1 MALLQGKRVVI
12 TGSSRGLGRA
22 TAVEMAK
29 AGARVV
35 VNGTD
40 PEALAETVSLVREA
54 GGEVASV
61 VGSVA
66 DASVC
71 ATLIQTCV
79 THYGGIDVLVNNAGQ
94 VRDRTLFK
102 MSEEDFDAVI
112 AVHLRGAWACGKYAA
127 IAMREQGGGQIIN
140 IISSSGLAGG
150 FGQSNYAAAKAGLLG
165 LQRTWVL
172 ELARYGIR
180 CNAFWPIAATEMT
193 QVVFDNAGRQA
204 AASGTPPLSP
214 AALGFGSPSE
224 VAQGLLWL
232 ASDAANHFNGQCI
245 TFNGRKTALW
255 SVPREVHET
264 FRDTPFSAAELCEHY
279 AQVVPEELYQPR
291 FTA

>member
-40 PEALAETVSLVREA
+40 PEALAETVALVRKA
-54 GGEVASV
+54 GGEVAAV
-61 VGSVA
+61 LGSVA

-172 ELARYGIR
+172 ELTRYGIR

-204 AASGTPPLSP
+204 AASGTPVPSP

-264 FRDTPFSAAELCEHY
+264 FRDTPFSAAELCAHY
-279 AQVVPEELYQPR
+279 AQVVPEDLYQPR

>member
-22 TAVEMAK
+22 TAVAMAK

-40 PEALAETVSLVREA
+40 PQALAASVALVREA

-61 VGSVA
+61 LGSVA

-71 ATLIQTCV
+71 AALIQTCV

-127 IAMREQGGGQIIN
+127 IAMRERGGGQIIN
-140 IISSSGLAGG
+140 IISSAGLAGG
-150 FGQSNYAAAKAGLLG
+150 FGQSNYAAAKAGMLG

-172 ELARYGIR
+172 ELTRYGIR
-180 CNAFWPIAATEMT
+180 CNAFWPIAATQMT
-193 QVVFDNAGRQA
+193 QVVFENAGRQA

-264 FRDTPFSAAELCEHY
+264 FRDTPFSAAELCAHY
-279 AQVVPEELYQPR
+279 AQVVPEDLYQPR
-291 FTA
+291 FTE

>member
-40 PEALAETVSLVREA
+40 PEALAETVALVREA

-172 ELARYGIR
+172 ELTRYGIR

-279 AQVVPEELYQPR
+279 AQVVPEDLYQPR

>member
-40 PEALAETVSLVREA
+40 PEALAETVGLVREA

-61 VGSVA
+61 LGSVA

-140 IISSSGLAGG
+140 IVSSSGLAGG
-150 FGQSNYAAAKAGLLG
+150 FGQSNYAAAKAGMLG

-172 ELARYGIR
+172 ELTRYGIR

-204 AASGTPPLSP
+204 AASGTLPLSP

-264 FRDTPFSAAELCEHY
+264 FRDTPFSAAELCDHY

>member
-40 PEALAETVSLVREA
+40 PEALAETVALVREA

-172 ELARYGIR
+172 ELTRYGIR

-204 AASGTPPLSP
+204 AASGTPAPSP
-214 AALGFGSPSE
+214 AAP
-224 VAQGLLWL
+224 
-232 ASDAANHFNGQCI
+232 
-245 TFNGRKTALW
+245 
-255 SVPREVHET
+255 
-264 FRDTPFSAAELCEHY
+264 
-279 AQVVPEELYQPR
+279 
-291 FTA
+291 

>member
-40 PEALAETVSLVREA
+40 PEALAATVALVREA

-61 VGSVA
+61 LGSVA

-79 THYGGIDVLVNNAGQ
+79 AHYGGIDVLVNNAGQ

-172 ELARYGIR
+172 ELTRYGIR
-180 CNAFWPIAATEMT
+180 CNAFWPIAATQMT
-193 QVVFDNAGRQA
+193 QVVFENAARQA
-204 AASGTPPLSP
+204 AASGTPALSP

-264 FRDTPFSAAELCEHY
+264 FRDTPFSAAELCDHY
-279 AQVVPEELYQPR
+279 AQVVPEDLYQPR

>member
-40 PEALAETVSLVREA
+40 PEALAETVALVREA

-172 ELARYGIR
+172 ELTRYGIR

>member
-29 AGARVV
+29 AGACVV

>member
-40 PEALAETVSLVREA
+40 PEALAETVALVREA

>member
-40 PEALAETVSLVREA
+40 PEALAETVGLVREA

-61 VGSVA
+61 LGSVA

-150 FGQSNYAAAKAGLLG
+150 FGQSNYAAAKAGMLG

-172 ELARYGIR
+172 ELTRYGIR

-204 AASGTPPLSP
+204 AASGTLPLSP

-264 FRDTPFSAAELCEHY
+264 FRDTPFSAAELCDHY